1 LLAGLHEIEVFHN
14 QREVER
20 DRLPGA
26 CRVRPVAKFL
36 SSHAEQPYDLAI
48 YQLGNSPAHAYLY
61 PLMARVPGLV
71 VLHEM
76 VLHHSRARTFLDSP
90 EAVEYRADPGD
101 SEARDAAERI
111 RSRYLDELRYTYP
124 ALADRLFDTQ
134 LGTVGSLLPYAYP
147 LARLPIEAAR
157 LVAAHNEFMVRAI
170 EEDAPGVAAVR
181 IPMAV
186 AARPVGA
193 YPVASLRARY
203 GLGPD
208 DIVVGAFGLLTRE
221 KQIETV
227 ARAVARAASVM
238 PRLRLMLVGPSPDA
252 LALDDML
259 RRVGVRDRTIVTDR
273 VPFWTLPAHMEA
285 ADLVVHLR
293 YPTARETSAA
303 LLRVLAQGRPTILSD
318 LEHWADIPEDA
329 VVRVDLT
336 DEEGAVARALLQLAG
351 DAGRRQRLGARARA
365 FVEREHSP
373 AACRAGYESAIAMAA
388 AWPDPPAHPWPAHW
402 KPLGG

>member
-1 LLAGLHEIEVFHN
+1 
-14 QREVER
+14 
-20 DRLPGA
+20 
-26 CRVRPVAKFL
+26 
-36 SSHAEQPYDLAI
+36 
-48 YQLGNSPAHAYLY
+48 
-61 PLMARVPGLV
+61 M
-71 VLHEM
+71 
-76 VLHHSRARTFLDSP
+76 
-90 EAVEYRADPGD
+90 
-101 SEARDAAERI
+101 
-111 RSRYLDELRYTYP
+111 DELRYSYP
-124 ALADRLFDTQ
+124 AQADRLFETQ

-147 LARLPIEAAR
+147 LARMPIESAR

-170 EEDAPGVAAVR
+170 EEEAPGVAAVR
-181 IPMAV
+181 VPMAV
-186 AARPVGA
+186 AARSVGA

-208 DIVVGAFGLLTRE
+208 DVVVAAFGLLTRE

-259 RRVGVRDRTIVTDR
+259 RRVGVRDRTILTDR

-336 DEEGAVARALLQLAG
+336 DEEGAVTRALLQLAG
-351 DAGRRQRLGARARA
+351 DAGRRQRLGARAQA
-365 FVEREHSP
+365 FVKAEHSP

-402 KPLGG
+402 KALGG